1 MENNIKVNYYNED
14 ILIESKYLLWP
25 QKYEDLIQD
34 IIQNFQLINK
44 NIKVELK
51 LITNEDDI
59 INIYSQ
65 NNLGFIC
72 DNKIKEFKFFVV
84 DNKNSDGS
92 KHDMSIRELDKLL
105 DPNLIKEEEDFDI
118 DNIIK
123 EMFDVDGYKQKKKE
137 EEIKYFYSFKKDFE
151 KNVEDLFSKN
161 SKIMEEKI
169 NKKLFNYER
178 LFNEELKEAYNF
190 LLDIKDNLL
199 DINDYILDLW
209 ISIKELCDQIKNI
222 NCAIRD
228 IKQTKGLKEEK
239 LEHNLNPLSNLFEE
253 EEDPIKQ
260 KQKRAA
266 KIYEELKNEFH
277 ENENLLNEKEI
288 INQLLENDLNKNEI
302 EKSLNS
308 KIQQIQENQKNEKA
322 KQLYKEL
329 SFYDYNHDFN
339 ENEVIALIKEENFN
353 KENVQKCINE
363 KIAENIYDIISKL
376 DEVDITK
383 NNPKEVKKKIIGLNF
398 NIDKIKETFKK
409 IIIKE
414 NSSINPDLNHNNDDI
429 DDDNKNHYIYGYDD
443 EEEIDKILQR
453 FEDEYGVSGFIEE
466 DAFKE
471 KMREFNLNIDQI
483 IDWIENNLLS
493 GDD

>member
-1 MENNIKVNYYNED
+1 M
-14 ILIESKYLLWP
+14 
-25 QKYEDLIQD
+25 
-34 IIQNFQLINK
+34 
-44 NIKVELK
+44 
-51 LITNEDDI
+51 
-59 INIYSQ
+59 
-65 NNLGFIC
+65 
-72 DNKIKEFKFFVV
+72 
-84 DNKNSDGS
+84 
-92 KHDMSIRELDKLL
+92 
-105 DPNLIKEEEDFDI
+105 EEE
-118 DNIIK
+118 
-123 EMFDVDGYKQKKKE
+123 
-137 EEIKYFYSFKKDFE
+137 
-151 KNVEDLFSKN
+151 
-161 SKIMEEKI
+161 I

-178 LFNEELKEAYNF
+178 LFNEELKDAYNF
-190 LLDIKDNLL
+190 LLDIMDNLL

-266 KIYEELKNEFH
+266 EIYEELKNEFH

-302 EKSLNS
+302 KKSLNS
-308 KIQQIQENQKNEKA
+308 KILQIQENQKNEKA

-363 KIAENIYDIISKL
+363 KIAEKIYNIISKL

-398 NIDKIKETFKK
+398 NIDKIKEAFKK
-409 IIIKE
+409 IIIE
-414 NSSINPDLNHNNDDI
+414 DNSYINPDLNHNNDEI

-443 EEEIDKILQR
+443 EEEANKFFEEL
-453 FEDEYGVSGFIEE
+453 EDEFGTCCCNINDS
-466 DAFKE
+466 FKE
-471 KMREFNLNIDQI
+471 KFIELNLNKDQLL
-483 IDWIENNLLS
+483 DWIQNNYFDL
-493 GDD
+493 